1 MLELKNIVK
10 DYPAGNNTVHALRGI
25 DLQFRESEFVSIL
38 GQSGC
43 GKTTML
49 NIIGGLDQYTDG
61 DLIINGRSTK
71 HFKDRD
77 WDAYR
82 NHSIGFVFQSYN
94 LIPHQSVLQNV
105 ELALA
110 LSGVSRAERRKRAT
124 EALKAVG
131 LGDQLK
137 KKPNEMSGGQ
147 MQRVAIAR
155 ALVNNP
161 DIILADEPTGA
172 LDSETSVQIMEILKE
187 VAKDRLVIMVTHNPD
202 LAETYSTRIIRML
215 DGKLVSDSNPLT
227 ASELIRYQDAD
238 LNRLANPSRARKPSM
253 RLGTSFMLSLK
264 NLFTKKGR
272 TLLTSFAGSIG
283 IIGIAL
289 ILALSTGINAYINQV
304 QEDTLSSY
312 PITIEAESVDMTAL
326 MISMMGN
333 RHEQDQEHDLDKVY
347 SSTVMYEMMDAM
359 MNAEVSTNNLKAFKV
374 FLENGSLIADLA
386 TIVYSY
392 DFDFAF
398 YTTDADGVIIKSD
411 AASLMMEAMSAMY
424 GGDFSSYFNTMGSSM
439 AGFDV
444 WEELLP
450 GEGDQLVSTT
460 VTDQYDL
467 LYGNWP
473 QSHDEVILFVDSNNE
488 ISDIML
494 YALGLISTEEM
505 NQAMQ
510 DMMNGNAAEADQLS
524 WTYEELCGIRFKL
537 ILPAE
542 HYQKDTT
549 GTYVDMSKTEAGMDY
564 LWGSSS
570 IGTPVKVVG
579 IARPSEDATSTSVS
593 GAIGYTSALT
603 DYAIRKTEKMP
614 LVVAQLADPTV
625 DILNGLP
632 FATGE
637 EVPPTEEEIRAAV
650 TEYIA
655 ALTNADKAA
664 IYIDLMSQPS
674 DDYIAAVV
682 QQQLGSMTRK
692 EIEDMI
698 VHQYAAEMGVDAET
712 IMGYIAE
719 MSDEEL
725 FSMMEQAIAA
735 QVTEQY
741 AAAIRAQL
749 SAMSQDQLAGMMDLW
764 ITGDEA
770 TLAAM
775 KMTALTIKQYQYL
788 YDNYL
793 PATLSDSTY
802 EDNLDLLGYV
812 DPESPSTIS
821 IYATTFADK
830 DKIAD
835 LIAEYNASVAEDDQI
850 EYTDYVALL
859 MSSITSIISGISYLL
874 IAFVSISLVVSSIM
888 IGVITLISVQER
900 TKEIGILRAIGASKK
915 NVSGMFNAETLIIGL
930 CSGAVGIGVSL
941 LLTIPINAIL
951 FHFTGLSGLKAV
963 LPWQASIILIAISAF
978 LTLLAGLIPS
988 RSAAKKD
995 PVVALRTE

>member
-283 IIGIAL
+283 IIGITL
-289 ILALSTGINAYINQV
+289 ILALSTGITAYINQV

-775 KMTALTIKQYQYL
+775 NMTALTIKQYQYL